1 MFTRGSVANWYQMMK
16 KIEAGQVFQSEV
28 FSRILFTDKE
38 VRDLF
43 DSFFSGEDRKLFT
56 SDDMGRFGFKNNY
69 FINQAIYEGKFIK
82 FTRLGKPILY
92 IKN

>member
-1 MFTRGSVANWYQMMK
+1 MV
-16 KIEAGQVFQSEV
+16 
-28 FSRILFTDKE
+28 
-38 VRDLF
+38 
-43 DSFFSGEDRKLFT
+43 FT
-56 SDDMGRFGFKNNY
+56 SDVFGRFGFKNDY